1 MSTEPDFS
9 WSLNNGDPDANDVS
23 PESFER
29 HIEDSETEL
38 DWPLHPFQ
46 DHFAYLRETLPVSIT
61 PSSLTYST
69 MSESELAASQR
80 SQHSN
85 AFAPSEYSIPSEIAT
100 RGPEEH
106 GVYIA
111 RDYMSSAIVPNDPSS
126 FGPLPPSPPSHLV
139 RAHSDY
145 RTSDPYQSFFDISPE
160 VPSLAM
166 QQSSTIIG
174 TTLHSVQGMSDG
186 QTQVTPAREYQCH
199 ICSHGKPDSYWTYN
213 WFTLVASLQ
222 AKI

>member
-9 WSLNNGDPDANDVS
+9 WSVTNEDPDANKKDVS

-29 HIEDSETEL
+29 HVGEIEL
-38 DWPLHPFQ
+38 DWPLHQFR
-46 DHFAYLRETLPVSIT
+46 DHFAYLRDTLPVT
-61 PSSLTYST
+61 TTQSSLTHST
-69 MSESELAASQR
+69 VSESELAPSQY
-80 SQHSN
+80 SY
-85 AFAPSEYSIPSEIAT
+85 ALAPSEYSIPSEIAT

-106 GVYIA
+106 GVYVA

-126 FGPLPPSPPSHLV
+126 FGSLPPSPPFHLV

-145 RTSDPYQSFFDISPE
+145 GTSDPYQPFFDIPPE
-160 VPSLAM
+160 EPPLAM

-174 TTLHSVQGMSDG
+174 PALHSVQGMSDG

-199 ICSHGKPDSYWTYN
+199 LCSHGKPDSYRTYN